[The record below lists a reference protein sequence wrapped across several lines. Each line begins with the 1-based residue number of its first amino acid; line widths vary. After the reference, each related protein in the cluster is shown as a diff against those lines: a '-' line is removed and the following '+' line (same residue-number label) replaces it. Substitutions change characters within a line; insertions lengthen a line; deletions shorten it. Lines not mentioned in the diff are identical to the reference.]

1 MATTATLN
9 LVTALA
15 TPEATKVT
23 PYFDDYSEDKNFHRV
38 LFKPGVAVQSRELT
52 QTQTILQ
59 NQIKRV
65 GDYLFSDGQ
74 KVTGSKPSVN
84 LDVRTVRI
92 TGRNTIG
99 QPITLDDCLEKYVTS
114 LNSEIVGYVEFVYEK
129 DDPVIDD
136 LPSVVI
142 SLKRYNTTNNGIFA
156 EGDTLYFHDTY
167 SQALNGITTSLVSVV
182 ENNIVK
188 NAIGTCTPFSK
199 IINISTASTSIE
211 VGDLV
216 VHPNI
221 TKTIYV
227 TEIINQTQ
235 YAISETPATSFSGEN
250 IQFTKLSTCPSSI
263 VTQDETY
270 FYKNGFLVKCP
281 RQKIVPDKNTSYPS
295 KVIGLY
301 VTEQIITSDDDV
313 SLLDPAL
320 GSSNYFAT
328 GADRLKIDLS
338 LTSFDMDI
346 NRKADTEQIIIPL
359 LVFNKGL
366 IEYVPET
373 TVSSQIQQQIEQRT
387 FDESGNYVVKPF
399 TITPTGSVEDDTLL
413 FNVSSGRAYVAGR
426 EISTIS
432 GTEISLPKVTA
443 TDTKTGYNITTSQGN
458 YIKITDLNYAG
469 SNMQLPIIQTK
480 VQGEM
485 YLEVHNVT
493 NPTSANSA
501 NTKVGTLLFK
511 SLEYDSSLGAN
522 SKTQFKL
529 FYHYYSPVI
538 EAPLTWA
545 AWSAEYGISV
555 ADGQYIANVLYS
567 SPAANTLLGK
577 YGVASTPCFALYR
590 EPDSG
595 GVAFWYNTW
604 HGLDGRDIEKTKSRF
619 ANYLLATPTNSD
631 SARMLSNTK
640 AFLSFN
646 NGSPFIDGLLNVNQ
660 VKSIIGVANNQTS
673 HYTGATYT
681 DPIFYANVAAS
692 AIDAQNNLI
701 ISDPRSSD
709 LLVFRIPKT
718 SVKSVDNLRT
728 TYNKTIRGA
737 IFTAGIFSKS
747 VTDPETFALG
757 DGVVNPSTA
766 RVNFIIAIR
775 TGATANVPLGVWN
788 FERGTATI
796 SQDSTIL
803 TVNLGDATFTGVAD
817 IEYVVESNALPPRIK
832 TRVKNAYQFA
842 NVNVVDY
849 KYSTN
854 IADIEIYNGIFKLN
868 TSDKFK
874 GNWQSNVSY
883 TYNDVVVDNGSTYRA
898 SIPSSNIAVTRAN
911 TWTEL
916 TDITSSLWILSN
928 GQKDGWYDHGY
939 VQYVGS
945 SAALPG
951 NVLITYDYFT
961 HAGEGPCTVN
971 SYPANTKIYA
981 YTSVI
986 DAKQYNLRDCLDF
999 RPKRV
1004 NGSQYLNFETA
1015 IFPTSAVNTEAD
1027 VTYFLAR
1034 IDKLYVTADSR
1045 NFENPYSRLYVE
1057 RGVEANNARN
1067 TADSYQD
1074 KLKLTIATLYIPPYA
1089 TSSFDVKI
1097 VYEDSRRFT
1106 MNDINK
1112 LQRATISLNRK
1123 VRIHS
1128 VEIANL
1134 KNPVLNDAGDN
1145 LLKTGILIENFT
1157 DFSKSDLTNQDFLC
1171 AFDVRAGIC
1180 SPLFTAT
1187 DMPLEI
1193 TSATNYS
1200 INDGIITAKYSE
1212 EIFTSQLEA
1221 NHYVNPNPGGINNG
1235 RGRSKLGKKS
1245 SFGVNLL
1252 LTLVLGF
1259 AALTT
1264 YYYFGGAALL
1274 GITASLTAGA
1284 IGLSV
1289 AAAYNTVVAGISV
1302 ASAWVYNVVLANPY
1316 VWAALA
1322 VIAVLQIA
1330 GVDVVGLISDTVDS
1344 VGDVISGI
1352 GGAISDAG
1360 SDFDD
1365 YVHNI
1370 FSDIR
1375 TKEKVKFI
1383 NQVIPG
1389 LNLYSFEYKPEFKN
1403 HPLAGLGRHIGFM
1416 AHEVEKLY
1424 PNAVQVQ
1431 PNGYKS
1437 VNYSLIGI

>member
-1 MATTATLN
+1 MATTATFN
-9 LVTALA
+9 LA
-15 TPEATKVT
+15 TASAIPEATKVT

-52 QTQTILQ
+52 QSQTILQ

-92 TGRNTIG
+92 TGKNTIG
-99 QPITLDDCLEKYVTS
+99 QPITLDDCLGKYVTS

-129 DDPVIDD
+129 DDPVINDQ
-136 LPSVVI
+136 PSVVI

-156 EGDTLYFHDTY
+156 EGDTLYFHNTY
-167 SQALNGITTSLVSVV
+167 SQALNGTTTSLVSIV

-188 NAIGTCTPFSK
+188 NALGTCTPFSK

-235 YAISETPATSFSGEN
+235 YAISEAPGTAFSGEN

-270 FYKNGFLVKCP
+270 FYKNGFLVKCL

-301 VTEQIITSDDDV
+301 VTEQLITSEDDA

-346 NRKADTEQIIIPL
+346 NRKADTEQIIIPV

-373 TVSSQIQQQIEQRT
+373 TVSSEIQQQIEART
-387 FDESGNYVVKPF
+387 FDESGNYIVKPF
-399 TITPTGSVEDDTLL
+399 TITPTGSAVDDTLL

-426 EISTIS
+426 EVSTIS

-458 YIKITDLNYAG
+458 YIRITDLNYGG
-469 SNMQLPIIQTK
+469 SNMQLPIVQTK

-485 YLEVHNVT
+485 YLELHNVT

-501 NTKVGTLLFK
+501 NTKVGTILFK
-511 SLEYDSSLGAN
+511 NLEYDSSLGNA
-522 SKTQFKL
+522 KTQFKL
-529 FYHYYSPVI
+529 FYHYYSPVL
-538 EAPLTWA
+538 ESPTTWA
-545 AWSAEYGISV
+545 AWSTRYGISV
-555 ADGQYIANVLYS
+555 ADGQFIANVFYS
-567 SPAANTLLGK
+567 SPTASTLLGN

-590 EPDSG
+590 EPGTDET
-595 GVAFWYNTW
+595 AYWYNEW
-604 HGLDGRDIEKTKSRF
+604 HTVDKRDIAKTKSRF
-619 ANYLLATPTNSD
+619 ATALLADPTNSD
-631 SARMLSNTK
+631 YARMLSNSK
-640 AFLSFN
+640 AFYSFS
-646 NGSPFIDGLLNVNQ
+646 NGSPFIDGLLNVKQ
-660 VKSIIGVANNQTS
+660 VKSIVGVTNAQTS

-681 DPIFYANVAAS
+681 DPIFYANVAAAS
-692 AIDAQNNLI
+692 IDAQNQLI

-709 LLVFRIPKT
+709 LLVFRIPKN
-718 SVKSVDNLRT
+718 SVKSIDNLKT
-728 TYNKTIRGA
+728 TYTKTVRGA
-737 IFTAGIFSKS
+737 IFTAGIFSKIVS
-747 VTDPETFALG
+747 NPETFALG
-757 DGVVNPSTA
+757 DGVVDASTA

-803 TVNLGDATFTGVAD
+803 TVDLGDATFTGVAD

-832 TRVKNAYQFA
+832 TPVKNAYQFA

-854 IADIEIYNGIFKLN
+854 IADIASYNGIFKLN
-868 TSDKFK
+868 TSDIFK

-898 SIPSSNIAVTRAN
+898 SQPSSNIAVTRAN
-911 TWTEL
+911 VWTEL
-916 TDITSSLWILSN
+916 TDITSSLWILSD

-945 SAALPG
+945 SLALPG
-951 NVLITYDYFT
+951 NVLLTYDYYT

-971 SYPANTKIYA
+971 SYPANTRIYT

-986 DAKQYNLRDCLDF
+986 DSKQYNLRDCLDF

-1034 IDKLYVTADSR
+1034 IDKLYVTADFRS
-1045 NFENPYSRLYVE
+1045 FDNPYSRLYVE
-1057 RGVEANNARN
+1057 QGIEVNNVATAR
-1067 TADSYQD
+1067 DSSAD
-1074 KLKLTIATLYIPPYA
+1074 KLQLTIATLYIPPYA

-1112 LQRATISLNRK
+1112 LQKATIALTK
-1123 VRIHS
+1123 TVRIHT

-1134 KNPVLNDAGDN
+1134 KNPILNDAGDN
-1145 LLKTGILIENFT
+1145 LLKTGILVENFT
-1157 DFSKSDLTNQDFLC
+1157 DFSKADITNQEFLC
-1171 AFDVRAGIC
+1171 AFDLNQGVC
-1180 SPLFTAT
+1180 TPLFTAT
-1187 DMPLEI
+1187 DMPLQI

-1200 INDGIITAKYSE
+1200 VNDGIITARYSE

-1221 NHYVNPNPGGINNG
+1221 NHFVNPNPGGINNG
-1235 RGRSKLGKKS
+1235 RGRSKIGKKS
-1245 SFGVNLL
+1245 SFLVNLL
-1252 LTLVLGF
+1252 VTLAIAF
-1259 AALTT
+1259 AIVTA
-1264 YYYFGGAALL
+1264 YYYFTISAATLVTAAGAAVSAFAAVGSAATSWLS
-1274 GITASLTAGA
+1274 APAWAG
-1284 IGLSV
+1284 GPQV
-1289 AAAYNTVVAGISV
+1289 
-1302 ASAWVYNVVLANPY
+1302 WVVLA
-1316 VWAALA
+1316 
-1322 VIAVLQIA
+1322 VIVIL
-1330 GVDVVGLISDTVDS
+1330 STVDIGEELADFEDS
-1344 VGDVISGI
+1344 VKEV
-1352 GGAISDAG
+1352 G
-1360 SDFDD
+1360 SD
-1365 YVHNI
+1365 
-1370 FSDIR
+1370 
-1375 TKEKVKFI
+1375 I
-1383 NQVIPG
+1383 NDWVD
-1389 LNLYSFEYKPEFKN
+1389 SWF
-1403 HPLAGLGRHIGFM
+1403 
-1416 AHEVEKLY
+1416 
-1424 PNAVQVQ
+1424 
-1431 PNGYKS
+1431 
-1437 VNYSLIGI
+1437 

>member
-1 MATTATLN
+1 MATTATFN
-9 LVTALA
+9 LA
-15 TPEATKVT
+15 TASAIPEATKVT

-52 QTQTILQ
+52 QSQTILQ

-92 TGRNTIG
+92 TGKNTIG
-99 QPITLDDCLEKYVTS
+99 QPITLDDCLGKYVTS
-114 LNSEIVGYVEFVYEK
+114 LYSEIVGYVEFVYEK
-129 DDPVIDD
+129 DDPVLGDQ
-136 LPSVVI
+136 PSVVI
-142 SLKRYNTTNNGIFA
+142 SLKRYNTTNNGIFV
-156 EGDTLYFHDTY
+156 EGDTLYFHNTY
-167 SQALNGITTSLVSVV
+167 SQALNSTTTSLVSVV

-188 NAIGTCTPFSK
+188 NALGTCTPFSK

-227 TEIINQTQ
+227 TEVINQTQ
-235 YAISETPATSFSGEN
+235 YAISEAPATSFSGEN

-281 RQKIVPDKNTSYPS
+281 RQKVVPDKNTSFPS
-295 KVIGLY
+295 KVIGLF
-301 VTEQIITSDDDV
+301 VTEQIITSEDDT

-338 LTSFDMDI
+338 LTSFDMDL
-346 NRKADTEQIIIPL
+346 NRKADTEQIIIPV

-399 TITPTGSVEDDTLL
+399 TITPTGSVEDATLL

-426 EISTIS
+426 EVSTVS

-458 YIKITDLNYAG
+458 YIRITDLNYGG
-469 SNMQLPIIQTK
+469 SNMQLPIVQTK

-485 YLEVHNVT
+485 FLELHNVT

-501 NTKVGTLLFK
+501 NTKVGTILFK
-511 SLEYDSSLGAN
+511 NLEYDSSLGNA
-522 SKTQFKL
+522 KTQFKL

-545 AWSAEYGISV
+545 AWSTEYGISV
-555 ADGQYIANVLYS
+555 ADGQYIANVFYS
-567 SPAANTLLGK
+567 SPAANTLLGN
-577 YGVASTPCFALYR
+577 YGVASTPCFSLYR
-590 EPDSG
+590 EPDAG

-604 HGLDGRDIEKTKSRF
+604 HGLDGRDIAKTKSRF
-619 ANYLLATPTNSD
+619 ANYLLVTPTNSD

-640 AFLSFN
+640 AFLSFS
-646 NGSPFIDGLLNVNQ
+646 NGSPFIDGLLNAKQ
-660 VKSIIGVANNQTS
+660 VKSIVGVSNDQTS
-673 HYTGATYT
+673 HYTGAGYT
-681 DPIFYANVAAS
+681 DPIFYANVAAA
-692 AIDAQNNLI
+692 AIDAQNELV

-709 LLVFRIPKT
+709 SLVFRIPKN
-718 SVKSVDNLRT
+718 SVKSIDNLKT
-728 TYNKTIRGA
+728 TYTKTVRGA
-737 IFTAGIFSKS
+737 IFTAGIFSKIVS
-747 VTDPETFALG
+747 NPETFALG
-757 DGVVNPSTA
+757 DGVVDASTA

-832 TRVKNAYQFA
+832 TRIKNAYQFA

-854 IADIEIYNGIFKLN
+854 IADIASYNGIFKLN
-868 TSDKFK
+868 TSDIFK
-874 GNWQSNVSY
+874 GNWQSNVVY

-898 SIPSSNIAVTRAN
+898 SQPSSNIAVTRAN

-916 TDITSSLWILSN
+916 SDITSSLWILSD

-945 SAALPG
+945 SLALPG
-951 NVLITYDYFT
+951 NVLLTYDYYT

-971 SYPANTKIYA
+971 SYPANTRIYA
-981 YTSVI
+981 YTSVV

-1034 IDKLYVTADSR
+1034 IDKLYVTADFRS
-1045 NFENPYSRLYVE
+1045 FENPYSRLYVDQGIE
-1057 RGVEANNARN
+1057 VNNAA
-1067 TADSYQD
+1067 TARDSSVD
-1074 KLKLTIATLYIPPYA
+1074 KLQLTIATLYIPPYA

-1097 VYEDSRRFT
+1097 IYEDSRRFT

-1112 LQRATISLNRK
+1112 LQKATVALNK
-1123 VRIHS
+1123 TVRIHT

-1145 LLKTGILIENFT
+1145 LLKTGILVENFT
-1157 DFSKSDLTNQDFLC
+1157 DFSKADITNNDFLC
-1171 AFDVRAGIC
+1171 AFDVNAGLC
-1180 SPLFTAT
+1180 TPLFTAA
-1187 DMPLEI
+1187 DMPLQI
-1193 TSATNYS
+1193 TSASNYS
-1200 INDGIITAKYSE
+1200 VNDGIITANYSE

-1221 NHYVNPNPGGINNG
+1221 NHFVNPNPGGINNG

-1245 SFGVNLL
+1245 SFLVNLL
-1252 LTLVLGF
+1252 VTLAVAF
-1259 AALTT
+1259 A
-1264 YYYFGGAALL
+1264 
-1274 GITASLTAGA
+1274 ILTAYFYFTAVAGTVGIA
-1284 IGLSV
+1284 AAVV
-1289 AAAYNTVVAGISV
+1289 AAYTFTTSTATI
-1302 ASAWVYNVVLANPY
+1302 WLAN
-1316 VWAALA
+1316 
-1322 VIAVLQIA
+1322 
-1330 GVDVVGLISDTVDS
+1330 
-1344 VGDVISGI
+1344 I
-1352 GGAISDAG
+1352 GNGTNRSAYCNKS
-1360 SDFDD
+1360 
-1365 YVHNI
+1365 
-1370 FSDIR
+1370 IR
-1375 TKEKVKFI
+1375 NCIRLFVYT
-1383 NQVIPG
+1383 
-1389 LNLYSFEYKPEFKN
+1389 
-1403 HPLAGLGRHIGFM
+1403 
-1416 AHEVEKLY
+1416 
-1424 PNAVQVQ
+1424 
-1431 PNGYKS
+1431 
-1437 VNYSLIGI
+1437 

>member
-1 MATTATLN
+1 MATTATFN
-9 LVTALA
+9 LATSSA

-52 QTQTILQ
+52 QSQTILQ

-92 TGRNTIG
+92 TGKNTIG
-99 QPITLDDCLEKYVTS
+99 QPITLDDCLGKYVTS
-114 LNSEIVGYVEFVYEK
+114 LNSEIIGYVEFVYEK
-129 DDPVIDD
+129 DDPVINDQ
-136 LPSVVI
+136 PSVVI

-156 EGDTLYFHDTY
+156 EGDTLYFHNTY
-167 SQALNGITTSLVSVV
+167 SQALNSTSTSLVSVV

-227 TEIINQTQ
+227 TEVVNQTQ
-235 YAISETPATSFSGEN
+235 YAISEAPATSFSGEN

-281 RQKIVPDKNTSYPS
+281 RQKVVPDKNTSFPS
-295 KVIGLY
+295 RVIGLF
-301 VTEQIITSDDDV
+301 VTEQIITSEDDA

-346 NRKADTEQIIIPL
+346 NRKADTEQIIIPV

-426 EISTIS
+426 EVSTVS

-458 YIKITDLNYAG
+458 YIRITDLNYGG
-469 SNMQLPIIQTK
+469 SNMQLPIVQTK

-485 YLEVHNVT
+485 FLELHNVT
-493 NPTSANSA
+493 NPTSANYA
-501 NTKVGTLLFK
+501 NTKVGTILFK
-511 SLEYDSSLGAN
+511 NLEYDSSLGNA
-522 SKTQFKL
+522 KTQFKL

-538 EAPLTWA
+538 EAPTTWTS
-545 AWSAEYGISV
+545 WSTEYGISV
-555 ADGQYIANVLYS
+555 ADGQYIADVFYS
-567 SPAANTLLGK
+567 SPSANTLLGN

-604 HGLDGRDIEKTKSRF
+604 HTLDGRDIAKTKSRF
-619 ANYLLATPTNSD
+619 ATALLSDPTNSD
-631 SARMLSNTK
+631 YARMLSNTK
-640 AFLSFN
+640 AFLSFS
-646 NGSPFIDGLLNVNQ
+646 NGSPFLDGLLNVDQ
-660 VKSIIGVANNQTS
+660 VKSIVGVSNEQTS
-673 HYTGATYT
+673 HYTGATYN
-681 DPIFYANVAAS
+681 DPIFYANVAPA
-692 AIDAQNNLI
+692 AIDAQNKLI

-709 LLVFRIPKT
+709 LLVFRIPKN
-718 SVKSVDNLRT
+718 SVKSIDNLKT
-728 TYNKTIRGA
+728 TYTKTVRGA
-737 IFTAGIFSKS
+737 IFTAGIFSKIVS
-747 VTDPETFALG
+747 NPETFALG
-757 DGVVNPSTA
+757 DGVVDPSTA

-803 TVNLGDATFTGVAD
+803 TVDLGDATFTGVAD

-842 NVNVVDY
+842 NVNIVDY

-854 IADIEIYNGIFKLN
+854 IADIASYNGIFKLS
-868 TSDKFK
+868 TSDIFK
-874 GNWQSNVSY
+874 GNWQSNVVY

-898 SIPSSNIAVTRAN
+898 SQPSSNIAVTRAN

-916 TDITSSLWILSN
+916 TDITSSLWILSD

-945 SAALPG
+945 SLALPG
-951 NVLITYDYFT
+951 NVLITYDYYT

-971 SYPANTKIYA
+971 SYPANTRIYA
-981 YTSVI
+981 YTSVV

-1034 IDKLYVTADSR
+1034 IDKLYVTADFRS
-1045 NFENPYSRLYVE
+1045 FENPYSRLYVE
-1057 RGVEANNARN
+1057 QGIEVNNAA
-1067 TADSYQD
+1067 TARDSSAD
-1074 KLKLTIATLYIPPYA
+1074 KLQLTIATLYIPPYA

-1112 LQRATISLNRK
+1112 LQKATVALNRT
-1123 VRIHS
+1123 VRIHT

-1145 LLKTGILIENFT
+1145 LLKTGILVENFT
-1157 DFSKSDLTNQDFLC
+1157 DFSKADITNNDFLC
-1171 AFDVRAGIC
+1171 AFDINAGLC
-1180 SPLFTAT
+1180 APLFTAA
-1187 DMPLEI
+1187 DIPLQI
-1193 TSATNYS
+1193 TSASNYS
-1200 INDGIITAKYSE
+1200 VNDGIITANYSE

-1221 NHYVNPNPGGINNG
+1221 NHFVNPNPGGINNG

-1245 SFGVNLL
+1245 SFLVNLL
-1252 LTLVLGF
+1252 VTLAVAF
-1259 AALTT
+1259 AV
-1264 YYYFGGAALL
+1264 
-1274 GITASLTAGA
+1274 LTAYFAFTSLVVGTLSIYAATTVAYAAVTTA
-1284 IGLSV
+1284 ITPWL
-1289 AAAYNTVVAGISV
+1289 AAIPGIG
-1302 ASAWVYNVVLANPY
+1302 WTI
-1316 VWAALA
+1316 LA
-1322 VIAVLQIA
+1322 VIAILYVA
-1330 GVDVVGLISDTVDS
+1330 GVDIVSELADFEDSVKEFGSDINDWVDS
-1344 VGDVISGI
+1344 W
-1352 GGAISDAG
+1352 
-1360 SDFDD
+1360 
-1365 YVHNI
+1365 
-1370 FSDIR
+1370 
-1375 TKEKVKFI
+1375 
-1383 NQVIPG
+1383 
-1389 LNLYSFEYKPEFKN
+1389 
-1403 HPLAGLGRHIGFM
+1403 
-1416 AHEVEKLY
+1416 
-1424 PNAVQVQ
+1424 
-1431 PNGYKS
+1431 
-1437 VNYSLIGI
+1437 

>member
-1 MATTATLN
+1 MATTATFN
-9 LVTALA
+9 LATASA

-52 QTQTILQ
+52 QSQTILQ

-74 KVTGSKPSVN
+74 KVTGSRPSVN
-84 LDVRTVRI
+84 LDVRTVKI
-92 TGRNTIG
+92 TGKNTIG
-99 QPITLDDCLEKYVTS
+99 QPITLDDCLGKYVTS

-129 DDPVIDD
+129 DDPVIGDQ
-136 LPSVVI
+136 PAVVI
-142 SLKRYNTTNNGIFA
+142 SLKRYNSTNNGIFA
-156 EGDTLYFHDTY
+156 EGDTLYFHNTY
-167 SQALNGITTSLVSVV
+167 SQALNGTTTSLVSVV

-199 IINISTASTSIE
+199 IINLSTASTLIE

-227 TEIINQTQ
+227 TEVINQTQ
-235 YAISETPATSFSGEN
+235 YAISEAPATSFSGEN

-270 FYKNGFLVKCP
+270 FYKNGFIVKCP
-281 RQKIVPDKNTSYPS
+281 RQKVVPDKNTAFPS
-295 KVIGLY
+295 KVIGLF
-301 VTEQIITSDDDV
+301 VTEQIITSEDDA

-346 NRKADTEQIIIPL
+346 NRKADTEQIIIPV
-359 LVFNKGL
+359 LVFNKGV

-373 TVSSQIQQQIEQRT
+373 TVSSQIQQQIEERT
-387 FDESGNYVVKPF
+387 FDESGNYIVKPF

-426 EISTIS
+426 EVSTVS

-458 YIKITDLNYAG
+458 YIKITDLNYGG
-469 SNMQLPIIQTK
+469 SNMQLPIVQTK

-485 YLEVHNVT
+485 FLELHNVT
-493 NPTSANSA
+493 NPTAANSA
-501 NTKVGTLLFK
+501 NTKVGTILFK
-511 SLEYDSSLGAN
+511 NLEYDSSLGNA
-522 SKTQFKL
+522 KTQFKL

-545 AWSAEYGISV
+545 AWSTEYGILE
-555 ADGQYIANVLYS
+555 ADGRYIADTFYS
-567 SPAANTLLGK
+567 SPSANTLLGN

-604 HGLDGRDIEKTKSRF
+604 HTLDGRDIAKTKERF

-631 SARMLSNTK
+631 NARMLSNTK
-640 AFLSFN
+640 AFLSFS
-646 NGSPFIDGLLNVNQ
+646 NGSPFLDGLLNVEQ
-660 VKSIIGVANNQTS
+660 VKSVVGVANDQTS

-681 DPIFYANVAAS
+681 DPIFYANVAAAS
-692 AIDAQNNLI
+692 IDAQNRLI

-709 LLVFRIPKT
+709 LLVFRIPKN
-718 SVKSVDNLRT
+718 SVKSIDNLKT
-728 TYNKTIRGA
+728 TYTKTVRGA
-737 IFTAGIFSKS
+737 IFTAGIFSKIVS
-747 VTDPETFALG
+747 NPETFALG
-757 DGVVNPSTA
+757 DGVVDPSTA

-832 TRVKNAYQFA
+832 TPVKNAYQFA

-854 IADIEIYNGIFKLN
+854 IADIASYNGIFKLN
-868 TSDKFK
+868 ASDRFK

-945 SAALPG
+945 SLDLPG
-951 NVLITYDYFT
+951 NVLITYDYYT

-971 SYPANTKIYA
+971 SYPANTRIYA
-981 YTSVI
+981 YTSVV

-1027 VTYFLAR
+1027 VTYYLAR
-1034 IDKLYVTADSR
+1034 IDKLYVTADFRS
-1045 NFENPYSRLYVE
+1045 FENPYSRLYVE
-1057 RGVEANNARN
+1057 QGIEVNNAAN
-1067 TADSYQD
+1067 AKDSSAD

-1112 LQRATISLNRK
+1112 LQKATVALNK
-1123 VRIHS
+1123 TVRIHT

-1145 LLKTGILIENFT
+1145 LLKTGILVENFT
-1157 DFSKSDLTNQDFLC
+1157 DFSKADITNNDFLC
-1171 AFDVRAGIC
+1171 AFDVNAGLC
-1180 SPLFTAT
+1180 TPLFTAT
-1187 DMPLEI
+1187 DMPLQI
-1193 TSATNYS
+1193 TSASNYS
-1200 INDGIITAKYSE
+1200 VNDGIITANYSE

-1221 NHYVNPNPGGINNG
+1221 NHFVNPNPGGINNG
-1235 RGRSKLGKKS
+1235 RGRAKIGKKS
-1245 SFGVNLL
+1245 SFLVNLL
-1252 LTLVLGF
+1252 VTLAVAF
-1259 AALTT
+1259 AV
-1264 YYYFGGAALL
+1264 
-1274 GITASLTAGA
+1274 LTA
-1284 IGLSV
+1284 
-1289 AAAYNTVVAGISV
+1289 YFYFN
-1302 ASAWVYNVVLANPY
+1302 
-1316 VWAALA
+1316 A
-1322 VIAVLQIA
+1322 VIAAGTFLVAGAATVAYSTALSTATTWLPNFGVVGWTIIAVIAILYVA
-1330 GVDVVGLISDTVDS
+1330 GVDIVSELADFEDSVKEFGSDVNDWVDS
-1344 VGDVISGI
+1344 W
-1352 GGAISDAG
+1352 
-1360 SDFDD
+1360 
-1365 YVHNI
+1365 
-1370 FSDIR
+1370 
-1375 TKEKVKFI
+1375 
-1383 NQVIPG
+1383 
-1389 LNLYSFEYKPEFKN
+1389 
-1403 HPLAGLGRHIGFM
+1403 
-1416 AHEVEKLY
+1416 
-1424 PNAVQVQ
+1424 
-1431 PNGYKS
+1431 
-1437 VNYSLIGI
+1437 

>member
-9 LVTALA
+9 LVTASA

-52 QTQTILQ
+52 QSQTILQ

-92 TGRNTIG
+92 TGKNTIN
-99 QPITLDDCLEKYVTS
+99 QTISLDDCLGKYVTS
-114 LNSEIVGYVEFVYEK
+114 LNSDILGYVEVVYEK
-129 DDPVIDD
+129 DDPKIGD
-136 LPSVVI
+136 LPSIVI
-142 SLKRYNTTNNGIFA
+142 SLKKYNTTNNGIFP
-156 EGDTLYFHDTY
+156 EGDVLYFHNTY
-167 SQALNGITTSLVSVV
+167 SQALNGTTTSLISVV
-182 ENNIVK
+182 ENNVVK

-199 IINISTASTSIE
+199 IINLSTASTSIE

-227 TEIINQTQ
+227 TEIINQSQ
-235 YAISETPATSFSGEN
+235 YAISETPATTFSGEN

-270 FYKNGFLVKCP
+270 FYKSGFLVKCP
-281 RQKIVPDKNTSYPS
+281 RQKIVPDKNTSFPS
-295 KVIGLY
+295 KIIGLY
-301 VTEQIITSDDDV
+301 VTEQIITSEDDS

-328 GADRLKIDLS
+328 GADRLKIDLA
-338 LTSFDMDI
+338 LTSFDMDT
-346 NRKADTEQIIIPL
+346 NKKADTDQIIIPV
-359 LVFNKGL
+359 LVFNRGL
-366 IEYVPET
+366 IEYIPET
-373 TVSSQIQQQIEQRT
+373 TVSSEIQQQIEQRT
-387 FDESGNYVVKPF
+387 FDESGNYIVKPF
-399 TITPTGSVEDDTLL
+399 TITPTGSVEDPTLL
-413 FNVSSGRAYVAGR
+413 FSVSSGKAYVAGR

-458 YIKITDLNYAG
+458 YIRITDLNYGG
-469 SNMQLPIIQTK
+469 SNMQLPIVQTK

-485 YLEVHNVT
+485 YLELHNVT

-501 NTKVGTLLFK
+501 NTKVGTILFK
-511 SLEYDSSLGAN
+511 NLEYDSSLGNA
-522 SKTQFKL
+522 KTQFRL
-529 FYHYYSPVI
+529 FYHYYSPVL
-538 EAPLTWA
+538 EAPTTWA
-545 AWSAEYGISV
+545 AWSTTYGISV
-555 ADGQYIANVLYS
+555 ADGQFIANVFYS
-567 SPAANTLLGK
+567 SPAANTLLGN

-590 EPDSG
+590 EPGTDET
-595 GVAFWYNTW
+595 AYWYKEWN
-604 HGLDGRDIEKTKSRF
+604 DIDKRDISKTKSRF
-619 ANYLLATPTNSD
+619 ATALLADTTNSD
-631 SARMLSNTK
+631 YARMLSNTK
-640 AFLSFN
+640 AFYSFS
-646 NGSPFIDGLLNVNQ
+646 NGSPFIDGLLNVKQ
-660 VKSIIGVANNQTS
+660 VKSIIGVSNGQTS

-681 DPIFYANVAAS
+681 DPFFYANVAAAS
-692 AIDAQNNLI
+692 IDAQNQLI
-701 ISDPRSSD
+701 ISDPRPSD

-718 SVKSVDNLRT
+718 AVKSVDNLKT
-728 TYNKTIRGA
+728 TYSKTVRGA
-737 IFTAGIFSKS
+737 IFTAGVFSKIVS
-747 VTDPETFALG
+747 NPETFALG
-757 DGVVNPSTA
+757 DGVVDASTA

-803 TVNLGDATFTGVAD
+803 TIDLGDATFTGVAD

-832 TRVKNAYQFA
+832 TRVTDGFQFA

-854 IADIEIYNGIFKLN
+854 IADIESYNGIFKLN
-868 TSDKFK
+868 TTDTFK
-874 GNWQSNVSY
+874 GKWQSNVTY
-883 TYNDVVVDNGSTYRA
+883 TYNDIVVGGGDTYRA
-898 SIPSSNIAVTRAN
+898 KAPSSNIAVTTAN
-911 TWTEL
+911 TWTAL
-916 TDITSSLWILSN
+916 TDITNSVWIVSN

-945 SAALPG
+945 SASLPG

-971 SYPANTKIYA
+971 SYPANTIIYA

-1004 NGSQYLNFETA
+1004 NGSPYLNFETA

-1027 VTYFLAR
+1027 VTYYLAR

-1057 RGVEANNARN
+1057 QGIEVNNVG
-1067 TADSYQD
+1067 TAKDSNAD

-1106 MNDINK
+1106 MADISK
-1112 LQRATISLNRK
+1112 LQKATVALNRTVK
-1123 VRIHS
+1123 IHTI
-1128 VEIANL
+1128 EIANL

-1145 LLKTGILIENFT
+1145 LLKTGILVENFV
-1157 DFSKSDLTNQDFLC
+1157 DFSKADINNQDFLC
-1171 AFDVRAGIC
+1171 AFDVRGGIC

-1187 DMPLEI
+1187 DMPLQI

-1200 INDGIITAKYSE
+1200 INDGIITARYSE

-1221 NHYVNPNPGGINNG
+1221 NHFVNPNPGGINNG

-1245 SFGVNLL
+1245 SFLVNLL
-1252 LTLVLGF
+1252 VTLAVAFAILTAYFAFTTLAVGVLG
-1259 AALTT
+1259 L
-1264 YYYFGGAALL
+1264 
-1274 GITASLTAGA
+1274 TASV
-1284 IGLSV
+1284 S
-1289 AAAYNTVVAGISV
+1289 AAY
-1302 ASAWVYNVVLANPY
+1302 LATTGLTSTWLAAIPGWG
-1316 VWAALA
+1316 WAILA
-1322 VIAVLQIA
+1322 VIAILYVA
-1330 GVDVVGLISDTVDS
+1330 GVDIGSELANAEDSVKDALADVNDWVDS
-1344 VGDVISGI
+1344 W
-1352 GGAISDAG
+1352 
-1360 SDFDD
+1360 
-1365 YVHNI
+1365 
-1370 FSDIR
+1370 
-1375 TKEKVKFI
+1375 
-1383 NQVIPG
+1383 
-1389 LNLYSFEYKPEFKN
+1389 
-1403 HPLAGLGRHIGFM
+1403 
-1416 AHEVEKLY
+1416 
-1424 PNAVQVQ
+1424 
-1431 PNGYKS
+1431 
-1437 VNYSLIGI
+1437 

>member
-1 MATTATLN
+1 MATTATFN
-9 LVTALA
+9 LATASA

-52 QTQTILQ
+52 QSQTILQ

-92 TGRNTIG
+92 TGKNTIG
-99 QPITLDDCLEKYVTS
+99 QPITLDDCLGKYVTS

-129 DDPVIDD
+129 DDPVIGD

-156 EGDTLYFHDTY
+156 EGDTLYFHNTY
-167 SQALNGITTSLVSVV
+167 SQALNGTTTSLVSVV

-188 NAIGTCTPFSK
+188 NVLGTCTPFSK

-235 YAISETPATSFSGEN
+235 YAISEAPATAFSGEN

-270 FYKNGFLVKCP
+270 FYKNGFLVKCL
-281 RQKIVPDKNTSYPS
+281 RQKVVPDKNTSYPS

-301 VTEQIITSDDDV
+301 VTEQLITSEDDA

-346 NRKADTEQIIIPL
+346 NRKADTEQIIIPV

-373 TVSSQIQQQIEQRT
+373 TVSSEIQQQIEQRT
-387 FDESGNYVVKPF
+387 FDESGNYIVKPF
-399 TITPTGSVEDDTLL
+399 IITPTGSALDDTLL

-426 EISTIS
+426 EVSTVS

-458 YIKITDLNYAG
+458 YIKITDLNYGG
-469 SNMQLPIIQTK
+469 SNMQLPIVQTK

-485 YLEVHNVT
+485 YLELHNVT

-501 NTKVGTLLFK
+501 NTKVGTILFK
-511 SLEYDSSLGAN
+511 NLEYDSSLGNA
-522 SKTQFKL
+522 KTQFKL
-529 FYHYYSPVI
+529 FYHYYSPVL
-538 EAPLTWA
+538 ESPTTWA
-545 AWSAEYGISV
+545 AWSTRYGISV
-555 ADGQYIANVLYS
+555 ADGQFIANVFYS
-567 SPAANTLLGK
+567 SPAANTLLGN

-590 EPDSG
+590 EPGTDET
-595 GVAFWYNTW
+595 AYWYNEW
-604 HGLDGRDIEKTKSRF
+604 HTVDKRDIAKTKLRF
-619 ANYLLATPTNSD
+619 ATTLLADPTNSD
-631 SARMLSNTK
+631 YARMLSNSK
-640 AFLSFN
+640 AFYSFS
-646 NGSPFIDGLLNVNQ
+646 NGSPFIDGLLNVKQ
-660 VKSIIGVANNQTS
+660 VKSIVGVTNAQTS

-681 DPIFYANVAAS
+681 DPIFYANVAAAS
-692 AIDAQNNLI
+692 IDAQNQLI

-709 LLVFRIPKT
+709 LLVFRIPKS
-718 SVKSVDNLRT
+718 SVKSIDNLKT
-728 TYNKTIRGA
+728 TYTKTVRGA
-737 IFTAGIFSKS
+737 IFTAGIFSKIVS
-747 VTDPETFALG
+747 NPETFALG
-757 DGVVNPSTA
+757 DGVVDASTA

-803 TVNLGDATFTGVAD
+803 TVDLGDATFTGVAD

-832 TRVKNAYQFA
+832 TPVKNAYQFA

-854 IADIEIYNGIFKLN
+854 IADIASYNGIFKLN
-868 TSDKFK
+868 TSDVFK

-898 SIPSSNIAVTRAN
+898 SQPSSNIAVTRAN
-911 TWTEL
+911 VWTEL
-916 TDITSSLWILSN
+916 TDITSSLWILSD

-945 SAALPG
+945 SLALPG
-951 NVLITYDYFT
+951 NVLLTYDYYT

-971 SYPANTKIYA
+971 SYPANTKIYT

-1004 NGSQYLNFETA
+1004 NGSQYLNFETSV
-1015 IFPTSAVNTEAD
+1015 FPTSAVNTEAD

-1034 IDKLYVTADSR
+1034 IDKLYVTADFRS
-1045 NFENPYSRLYVE
+1045 FENPYSRLYVDQGIE
-1057 RGVEANNARN
+1057 VNNAA
-1067 TADSYQD
+1067 TARDPSAD
-1074 KLKLTIATLYIPPYA
+1074 KLQLTIATLYIPPYA

-1112 LQRATISLNRK
+1112 LQNATVALTRT
-1123 VRIHS
+1123 VRIHT

-1145 LLKTGILIENFT
+1145 LLKTGILVENFT
-1157 DFSKSDLTNQDFLC
+1157 NFSKADVTNQEFLC
-1171 AFDVRAGIC
+1171 AFDVNAGLC
-1180 SPLFTAT
+1180 TPLFTAA
-1187 DMPLEI
+1187 DMPLQI
-1193 TSATNYS
+1193 TSASNYS
-1200 INDGIITAKYSE
+1200 INDGIITANYSE

-1221 NHYVNPNPGGINNG
+1221 NHFVNPNPGGINNG

-1245 SFGVNLL
+1245 SFLVNLL
-1252 LTLVLGF
+1252 VTLAVAF
-1259 AALTT
+1259 AALTA
-1264 YYYFGGAALL
+1264 YFAFTTGL
-1274 GITASLTAGA
+1274 GVI
-1284 IGLSV
+1284 
-1289 AAAYNTVVAGISV
+1289 
-1302 ASAWVYNVVLANPY
+1302 ASAYLAYTATTSIGYFWLANLGP
-1316 VWAALA
+1316 VGWTIAA
-1322 VIAVLQIA
+1322 VIAILAIA
-1330 GVDVVGLISDTVDS
+1330 GVDVGSELADFEDS
-1344 VGDVISGI
+1344 VKEF
-1352 GGAISDAG
+1352 G
-1360 SDFDD
+1360 SDIDD
-1365 YVHNI
+1365 AI
-1370 FSDIR
+1370 FGED
-1375 TKEKVKFI
+1375 
-1383 NQVIPG
+1383 G
-1389 LNLYSFEYKPEFKN
+1389 LLG
-1403 HPLAGLGRHIGFM
+1403 GLF
-1416 AHEVEKLY
+1416 
-1424 PNAVQVQ
+1424 
-1431 PNGYKS
+1431 
-1437 VNYSLIGI
+1437 

>member
-1 MATTATLN
+1 MATTATFN
-9 LVTALA
+9 LA
-15 TPEATKVT
+15 TASAIPEATKVT

-52 QTQTILQ
+52 QSQTILQ

-92 TGRNTIG
+92 TGKNTIG
-99 QPITLDDCLEKYVTS
+99 QPITLDDCLGKYVTS

-129 DDPVIDD
+129 DDPVINDQ
-136 LPSVVI
+136 PSVVI

-156 EGDTLYFHDTY
+156 EGDTLYFHNTY
-167 SQALNGITTSLVSVV
+167 SQALNGTTTSLVSIV

-188 NAIGTCTPFSK
+188 NALGTCTPFSK

-235 YAISETPATSFSGEN
+235 YAISEAPGTAFSGEN

-270 FYKNGFLVKCP
+270 FYKNGFLVKCL

-301 VTEQIITSDDDV
+301 VTEQLITSEDDA

-346 NRKADTEQIIIPL
+346 NRKADTEQIIIPV

-373 TVSSQIQQQIEQRT
+373 TVSSEIQQQIEART
-387 FDESGNYVVKPF
+387 FDESGNYIVKPF
-399 TITPTGSVEDDTLL
+399 TITPTGSAVDDTLL

-426 EISTIS
+426 EVSTIS

-458 YIKITDLNYAG
+458 YIRITDLNYGG
-469 SNMQLPIIQTK
+469 SNMQLPIVQTK

-485 YLEVHNVT
+485 YLELHNVT

-501 NTKVGTLLFK
+501 NTKVGTILFK
-511 SLEYDSSLGAN
+511 NLEYDSSLGNA
-522 SKTQFKL
+522 KTQFKL
-529 FYHYYSPVI
+529 FYHYYSPVL
-538 EAPLTWA
+538 ESPTTWA
-545 AWSAEYGISV
+545 AWSTRYGISV
-555 ADGQYIANVLYS
+555 ADGQFIANVFYS
-567 SPAANTLLGK
+567 SPTASTLLGN

-590 EPDSG
+590 EPGTDET
-595 GVAFWYNTW
+595 AYWYNEW
-604 HGLDGRDIEKTKSRF
+604 HTVDKRDIAKTKSRF
-619 ANYLLATPTNSD
+619 ATALLADPTNSD
-631 SARMLSNTK
+631 YARMLSNSK
-640 AFLSFN
+640 AFYSFS
-646 NGSPFIDGLLNVNQ
+646 NGSPFIDGLLNVKQ
-660 VKSIIGVANNQTS
+660 VKSIVGVTNAQTS

-681 DPIFYANVAAS
+681 DPIFYANVAA
-692 AIDAQNNLI
+692 AGIDAQNQLI

-709 LLVFRIPKT
+709 LLVFRIPKN
-718 SVKSVDNLRT
+718 SVKSIDNLKT
-728 TYNKTIRGA
+728 TYTKTVRGA
-737 IFTAGIFSKS
+737 IFTAGIFSKIVS
-747 VTDPETFALG
+747 NPETFALG
-757 DGVVNPSTA
+757 DGVVDASTA

-803 TVNLGDATFTGVAD
+803 TVDLGDATFTGVAD

-832 TRVKNAYQFA
+832 TPVKNAYQFA

-854 IADIEIYNGIFKLN
+854 IADIASYNGIFKLN
-868 TSDKFK
+868 TSDIFK

-898 SIPSSNIAVTRAN
+898 SQPSSNIAVTRAN
-911 TWTEL
+911 VWTEL
-916 TDITSSLWILSN
+916 TDITSSLWILSD

-945 SAALPG
+945 SLALPG
-951 NVLITYDYFT
+951 NVLLTYDYYT

-971 SYPANTKIYA
+971 SYPANTRIYT

-986 DAKQYNLRDCLDF
+986 DSKQYNLRDCLDF

-1034 IDKLYVTADSR
+1034 IDKLYVTADFRS
-1045 NFENPYSRLYVE
+1045 FDNPYSRLYVE
-1057 RGVEANNARN
+1057 QGIEVNNVATAR
-1067 TADSYQD
+1067 DSSAD
-1074 KLKLTIATLYIPPYA
+1074 KLQLTIATLYIPPYA

-1112 LQRATISLNRK
+1112 LQKATIALTK
-1123 VRIHS
+1123 TVRIHT

-1134 KNPVLNDAGDN
+1134 KNPILNDAGDN
-1145 LLKTGILIENFT
+1145 LLKTGILVENFT
-1157 DFSKSDLTNQDFLC
+1157 DFSKADITNQEFLC
-1171 AFDVRAGIC
+1171 AFDLNQGVC
-1180 SPLFTAT
+1180 TPLFTAT
-1187 DMPLEI
+1187 DMPLQI

-1200 INDGIITAKYSE
+1200 VNDGIITARYSE

-1221 NHYVNPNPGGINNG
+1221 NHFVNPNPGGINNG
-1235 RGRSKLGKKS
+1235 RGRSKIGKKS
-1245 SFGVNLL
+1245 SFLVNLL
-1252 LTLVLGF
+1252 VTLAIAF
-1259 AALTT
+1259 AIVTA
-1264 YYYFGGAALL
+1264 YYYFTISAATLVTAAGAAVSAFAAVGSAATSWLS
-1274 GITASLTAGA
+1274 APAWAG
-1284 IGLSV
+1284 GPQV
-1289 AAAYNTVVAGISV
+1289 
-1302 ASAWVYNVVLANPY
+1302 WVVLA
-1316 VWAALA
+1316 
-1322 VIAVLQIA
+1322 VIVIL
-1330 GVDVVGLISDTVDS
+1330 STVDIGEELADFEDS
-1344 VGDVISGI
+1344 VKEV
-1352 GGAISDAG
+1352 G
-1360 SDFDD
+1360 SD
-1365 YVHNI
+1365 
-1370 FSDIR
+1370 
-1375 TKEKVKFI
+1375 I
-1383 NQVIPG
+1383 NDWVD
-1389 LNLYSFEYKPEFKN
+1389 SWF
-1403 HPLAGLGRHIGFM
+1403 
-1416 AHEVEKLY
+1416 
-1424 PNAVQVQ
+1424 
-1431 PNGYKS
+1431 
-1437 VNYSLIGI
+1437 

>member
-1 MATTATLN
+1 MATTATFN
-9 LVTALA
+9 LA
-15 TPEATKVT
+15 TASAIPEATKVT

-52 QTQTILQ
+52 QSQTILQ

-92 TGRNTIG
+92 TGKNTIG
-99 QPITLDDCLEKYVTS
+99 QPITLDDCLGKYVTS

-129 DDPVIDD
+129 DDPVINDQ
-136 LPSVVI
+136 PSVVI

-156 EGDTLYFHDTY
+156 EGDTLYFHNTY
-167 SQALNGITTSLVSVV
+167 SQALNGTTTSLVSIV

-188 NAIGTCTPFSK
+188 NALGTCTPFSK

-235 YAISETPATSFSGEN
+235 YAISEAPGTAFSGEN

-270 FYKNGFLVKCP
+270 FYKNGFLVKCL

-301 VTEQIITSDDDV
+301 VTEQLITSEDDA

-346 NRKADTEQIIIPL
+346 NRKADTEQIIIPV

-373 TVSSQIQQQIEQRT
+373 TVSSEIQQQIEART
-387 FDESGNYVVKPF
+387 FDESGNYIVKPF
-399 TITPTGSVEDDTLL
+399 TITPTGSAVDDTLL

-426 EISTIS
+426 EVSTIS

-458 YIKITDLNYAG
+458 YIRITDLNYGG
-469 SNMQLPIIQTK
+469 SNMQLPIVQTK

-485 YLEVHNVT
+485 YLELHNVT

-501 NTKVGTLLFK
+501 NTKVGTILFK
-511 SLEYDSSLGAN
+511 NLEYDSSLGNA
-522 SKTQFKL
+522 KTQFKL
-529 FYHYYSPVI
+529 FYHYYSPVL
-538 EAPLTWA
+538 ESPTTWA
-545 AWSAEYGISV
+545 AWSTRYGISV
-555 ADGQYIANVLYS
+555 ADGQFIANVFYS
-567 SPAANTLLGK
+567 SPTASTLLGN

-590 EPDSG
+590 EPGTDET
-595 GVAFWYNTW
+595 AYWYNEW
-604 HGLDGRDIEKTKSRF
+604 HTVDKRDIAKTKSRF
-619 ANYLLATPTNSD
+619 ATALLADPTNSD
-631 SARMLSNTK
+631 YARMLSNSK
-640 AFLSFN
+640 AFYSFS
-646 NGSPFIDGLLNVNQ
+646 NGSPFIDGLLNVKQ
-660 VKSIIGVANNQTS
+660 VKSIVGVTNAQTS

-681 DPIFYANVAAS
+681 DPIFYANVAAAS
-692 AIDAQNNLI
+692 IDAQNQLI

-709 LLVFRIPKT
+709 LLVFRIPKN
-718 SVKSVDNLRT
+718 SVKSIDNLKT
-728 TYNKTIRGA
+728 TYTKTVRGA
-737 IFTAGIFSKS
+737 IFTAGIFSKIVS
-747 VTDPETFALG
+747 NPETFALG
-757 DGVVNPSTA
+757 DGVVDASTA

-803 TVNLGDATFTGVAD
+803 TVDLGDATFTGVAD

-832 TRVKNAYQFA
+832 TPVKNAYQFA

-854 IADIEIYNGIFKLN
+854 IADIASYNGIFKLN
-868 TSDKFK
+868 TSDIFK

-883 TYNDVVVDNGSTYRA
+883 TYNDVVVDTGSTYRA
-898 SIPSSNIAVTRAN
+898 SQPSSNIAVTRAN
-911 TWTEL
+911 VWTEL
-916 TDITSSLWILSN
+916 TDITSSLWILSD

-945 SAALPG
+945 SLALPG
-951 NVLITYDYFT
+951 NVLLTYDYYT

-971 SYPANTKIYA
+971 SYPANTRIYT

-986 DAKQYNLRDCLDF
+986 DSKQYNLRDCLDF

-1034 IDKLYVTADSR
+1034 IDKLYVTADFRS
-1045 NFENPYSRLYVE
+1045 FDNPYSRLYVE
-1057 RGVEANNARN
+1057 QGIEVNNVATAR
-1067 TADSYQD
+1067 DSSAD
-1074 KLKLTIATLYIPPYA
+1074 KLQLTIATLYIPPYA

-1112 LQRATISLNRK
+1112 LQKATIALTK
-1123 VRIHS
+1123 TVRIHT

-1134 KNPVLNDAGDN
+1134 KNPILNDAGDN
-1145 LLKTGILIENFT
+1145 LLKTGILVENFT
-1157 DFSKSDLTNQDFLC
+1157 DFSKADITNQEFLC
-1171 AFDVRAGIC
+1171 AFDLNQGVC
-1180 SPLFTAT
+1180 TPLFTAT
-1187 DMPLEI
+1187 DMPLQI

-1200 INDGIITAKYSE
+1200 VNDGIITARYSE

-1221 NHYVNPNPGGINNG
+1221 NHFVNPNPGGINNG
-1235 RGRSKLGKKS
+1235 RGRSKIGKKS
-1245 SFGVNLL
+1245 SFLVNLL
-1252 LTLVLGF
+1252 VTLAIAF
-1259 AALTT
+1259 AIVTA
-1264 YYYFGGAALL
+1264 YYYFTISAATLVTAAGAAVSAFAAVGSAATSWLS
-1274 GITASLTAGA
+1274 APAWAG
-1284 IGLSV
+1284 GPQV
-1289 AAAYNTVVAGISV
+1289 
-1302 ASAWVYNVVLANPY
+1302 WVVLA
-1316 VWAALA
+1316 
-1322 VIAVLQIA
+1322 VIVIL
-1330 GVDVVGLISDTVDS
+1330 STVDIGEELADFEDS
-1344 VGDVISGI
+1344 VKEV
-1352 GGAISDAG
+1352 G
-1360 SDFDD
+1360 SD
-1365 YVHNI
+1365 
-1370 FSDIR
+1370 
-1375 TKEKVKFI
+1375 I
-1383 NQVIPG
+1383 NDWVD
-1389 LNLYSFEYKPEFKN
+1389 SWF
-1403 HPLAGLGRHIGFM
+1403 
-1416 AHEVEKLY
+1416 
-1424 PNAVQVQ
+1424 
-1431 PNGYKS
+1431 
-1437 VNYSLIGI
+1437 

>member
-1 MATTATLN
+1 MATTATFN
-9 LVTALA
+9 LATASA

-52 QTQTILQ
+52 QSQTILQ

-92 TGRNTIG
+92 TGKNTIG
-99 QPITLDDCLEKYVTS
+99 QPITLDDCLGKYVTS

-129 DDPVIDD
+129 DDPVIGDQ
-136 LPSVVI
+136 PSVVI
-142 SLKRYNTTNNGIFA
+142 SLKRYNTTNNGIFP

-167 SQALNGITTSLVSVV
+167 SQALNGTITSLVSII

-199 IINISTASTSIE
+199 IINLSTASTSIE

-216 VHPNI
+216 IHPNI

-227 TEIINQTQ
+227 TEIVNQTQ
-235 YAISETPATSFSGEN
+235 YAISEAPGTSFSGEN

-263 VTQDETY
+263 VTQDEAY
-270 FYKNGFLVKCP
+270 FYKNGFVVKCP
-281 RQKIVPDKNTSYPS
+281 RQKVVPDKNTSFPS
-295 KVIGLY
+295 KVIGLF
-301 VTEQIITSDDDV
+301 VTEQIITSEDDT

-346 NRKADTEQIIIPL
+346 NRKADTEQIIIPV

-387 FDESGNYVVKPF
+387 FDESGNYIVKPF
-399 TITPTGSVEDDTLL
+399 IITPTGSAVDDTLL

-426 EISTIS
+426 EVSTIS

-458 YIKITDLNYAG
+458 YIRITDLNFGG
-469 SNMQLPIIQTK
+469 SNMQLPIVQTK

-485 YLEVHNVT
+485 YLELHNVT
-493 NPTSANSA
+493 NPTAANAA
-501 NTKVGTLLFK
+501 NTKVGTILFK
-511 SLEYDSSLGAN
+511 NLEYDSSLGNA
-522 SKTQFKL
+522 KTQFKL
-529 FYHYYSPVI
+529 FYHYYSPVL
-538 EAPLTWA
+538 EAPVTWA
-545 AWSAEYGISV
+545 AWSTKYGISV
-555 ADGQYIANVLYS
+555 ADGQYIANVFYS
-567 SPAANTLLGK
+567 SPTASTLLGN
-577 YGVASTPCFALYR
+577 YGVANTPCFALYR
-590 EPDSG
+590 EPDTDG
-595 GVAFWYNTW
+595 TAYWYNEW
-604 HGLDGRDIEKTKSRF
+604 HTVDRRDIALTKSKF
-619 ANYLLATPTNSD
+619 ATSLLSDPTNSD
-631 SARMLSNTK
+631 YARMLSNSK
-640 AFLSFN
+640 AFSSFS
-646 NGSPFIDGLLNVNQ
+646 NGSPFIDGLLNVKQ
-660 VKSIIGVANNQTS
+660 VKSIVGVTNAQTS
-673 HYTGATYT
+673 HYTGASYN
-681 DPIFYANVAAS
+681 DPIFYANVAAAS
-692 AIDAQNNLI
+692 IDAQNQLV
-701 ISDPRSSD
+701 ISDPRPSD
-709 LLVFRIPKT
+709 ILVFRIPKT
-718 SVKSVDNLRT
+718 ALKSVDNLKT
-728 TYNKTIRGA
+728 TYTKTVRGA
-737 IFTAGIFSKS
+737 IFTAGIFSKIVS
-747 VTDPETFALG
+747 NPETFALG
-757 DGVVNPSTA
+757 DGVVDPSTA

-803 TVNLGDATFTGVAD
+803 TVDLGDATFTGVAD
-817 IEYVVESNALPPRIK
+817 IEYVIESNALPPRVK

-842 NVNVVDY
+842 NVNIVDY

-854 IADIEIYNGIFKLN
+854 IADIASYNGIFKLN
-868 TSDKFK
+868 TSDIFK
-874 GNWQSNVSY
+874 GNWQSNVTY

-898 SIPSSNIAVTRAN
+898 SQPSSNIAVTRAN

-916 TDITSSLWILSN
+916 TDITSSLWILSD

-945 SAALPG
+945 SLALPG
-951 NVLITYDYFT
+951 NVLLTYDYYT

-971 SYPANTKIYA
+971 SYPANTDIYS

-986 DAKQYNLRDCLDF
+986 DANQYKLRDCLDF

-1027 VTYFLAR
+1027 VTYYLAR
-1034 IDKLYVTADSR
+1034 IDKLYVTADFRS
-1045 NFENPYSRLYVE
+1045 FENPYSRLYVDQGIE
-1057 RGVEANNARN
+1057 VNNAA
-1067 TADSYQD
+1067 TARDSSAD
-1074 KLKLTIATLYIPPYA
+1074 KLQLTIATLYIPPYA

-1097 VYEDSRRFT
+1097 LYEDSRRFT

-1112 LQRATISLNRK
+1112 LQKATVKLTRT
-1123 VRIHS
+1123 VRVHT

-1145 LLKTGILIENFT
+1145 LLKTGILVENFT
-1157 DFSKSDLTNQDFLC
+1157 DFSKADVTNQEFLC
-1171 AFDVRAGIC
+1171 AFDVNAGLC
-1180 SPLFTAT
+1180 TPLFTAA
-1187 DMPLEI
+1187 DMPLQI
-1193 TSATNYS
+1193 TSASNYS
-1200 INDGIITAKYSE
+1200 VNDGIITARYTE

-1221 NHYVNPNPGGINNG
+1221 NHFVNPNPGGINNG

-1245 SFGVNLL
+1245 SFLVNLL
-1252 LTLVLGF
+1252 VTLAIAF
-1259 AALTT
+1259 AALTA
-1264 YYYFGGAALL
+1264 YFA
-1274 GITASLTAGA
+1274 ITTGFGV
-1284 IGLSV
+1284 I
-1289 AAAYNTVVAGISV
+1289 
-1302 ASAWVYNVVLANPY
+1302 ASAYLAYTVATTQTYFWLANIGP
-1316 VWAALA
+1316 VGWTILA
-1322 VIAVLQIA
+1322 VIAVLAIT
-1330 GVDVVGLISDTVDS
+1330 GVDIGSELANFEDS
-1344 VGDVISGI
+1344 VKEF
-1352 GGAISDAG
+1352 G
-1360 SDFDD
+1360 SDIDD
-1365 YVHNI
+1365 G
-1370 FSDIR
+1370 FRDI
-1375 TKEKVKFI
+1375 VDDVF
-1383 NQVIPG
+1383 G
-1389 LNLYSFEYKPEFKN
+1389 FE
-1403 HPLAGLGRHIGFM
+1403 L
-1416 AHEVEKLY
+1416 
-1424 PNAVQVQ
+1424 
-1431 PNGYKS
+1431 
-1437 VNYSLIGI
+1437 

>member
-9 LVTALA
+9 LVTASA

-52 QTQTILQ
+52 QSQTILQ

-92 TGRNTIG
+92 TGKNTIG
-99 QPITLDDCLEKYVTS
+99 QPITLDDCLGKYVTS

-129 DDPVIDD
+129 DDPVINDQ
-136 LPSVVI
+136 PSVVI

-156 EGDTLYFHDTY
+156 EGDTLYFHNTY
-167 SQALNGITTSLVSVV
+167 SQALNGTTTSLVSIV

-188 NAIGTCTPFSK
+188 NALGTCTPFSK

-235 YAISETPATSFSGEN
+235 YAISEAPGTAFSGEN

-270 FYKNGFLVKCP
+270 FYKNGFLVKCL

-301 VTEQIITSDDDV
+301 VTEQLITSEDDA

-346 NRKADTEQIIIPL
+346 NRKADTEQIIIPV

-373 TVSSQIQQQIEQRT
+373 TVSSEIQQQIEART
-387 FDESGNYVVKPF
+387 FDESGNYIVKPF
-399 TITPTGSVEDDTLL
+399 TITPTGSAVDDTLL

-426 EISTIS
+426 EVSTIS

-458 YIKITDLNYAG
+458 YIRITDLNYGG
-469 SNMQLPIIQTK
+469 SNMQLPIVQTK

-485 YLEVHNVT
+485 YLELHNVT

-501 NTKVGTLLFK
+501 NTKVGTILFK
-511 SLEYDSSLGAN
+511 NLEYDSSLGNA
-522 SKTQFKL
+522 KTQFKL
-529 FYHYYSPVI
+529 FYHYYSPVL
-538 EAPLTWA
+538 ESPTTWA
-545 AWSAEYGISV
+545 AWSTRYGISV
-555 ADGQYIANVLYS
+555 ADGQFIANVFYS
-567 SPAANTLLGK
+567 SPTASTLLGN

-590 EPDSG
+590 EPGTDET
-595 GVAFWYNTW
+595 AYWYNEW
-604 HGLDGRDIEKTKSRF
+604 HTVDKRDIAKTKSRF
-619 ANYLLATPTNSD
+619 ATALLADPTNSD
-631 SARMLSNTK
+631 YARMLSNSK
-640 AFLSFN
+640 AFYSFS
-646 NGSPFIDGLLNVNQ
+646 NGSPFIDGLLNVKQ
-660 VKSIIGVANNQTS
+660 VKSIVGVTNAQTS

-681 DPIFYANVAAS
+681 DPIFYANVAAAS
-692 AIDAQNNLI
+692 IDAQNQLI

-709 LLVFRIPKT
+709 LLVFRIPKN
-718 SVKSVDNLRT
+718 SVKSIDNLKT
-728 TYNKTIRGA
+728 TYTKTVRGA
-737 IFTAGIFSKS
+737 IFTAGIFSKIVS
-747 VTDPETFALG
+747 NPETFALG
-757 DGVVNPSTA
+757 DGVVDASTA

-803 TVNLGDATFTGVAD
+803 TVDLGDATFTGVAD

-832 TRVKNAYQFA
+832 TPVKNAYQFA

-854 IADIEIYNGIFKLN
+854 IADIASYNGIFKLN
-868 TSDKFK
+868 TSDIFK

-898 SIPSSNIAVTRAN
+898 SQPSSNIAVTRAN
-911 TWTEL
+911 VWTEL
-916 TDITSSLWILSN
+916 TDITSSLWILSD

-945 SAALPG
+945 SLALPG
-951 NVLITYDYFT
+951 NVLLTYDYYT

-971 SYPANTKIYA
+971 SYPANTRIYT

-986 DAKQYNLRDCLDF
+986 DSKQYNLRDCLDF

-1034 IDKLYVTADSR
+1034 IDKLYVTADFRS
-1045 NFENPYSRLYVE
+1045 FDNPYSRLYVE
-1057 RGVEANNARN
+1057 QGIEVNNVATAR
-1067 TADSYQD
+1067 DSSAD
-1074 KLKLTIATLYIPPYA
+1074 KLQLTIATLYIPPYA

-1112 LQRATISLNRK
+1112 LQKATIALTK
-1123 VRIHS
+1123 TVRIHT

-1134 KNPVLNDAGDN
+1134 KNPILNDAGDN
-1145 LLKTGILIENFT
+1145 LLKTGILVENFT
-1157 DFSKSDLTNQDFLC
+1157 DFSKADITNQEFLC
-1171 AFDVRAGIC
+1171 AFDLNQGVC
-1180 SPLFTAT
+1180 TPLFTAT
-1187 DMPLEI
+1187 DMPLQI

-1200 INDGIITAKYSE
+1200 VNDGIITARYSE

-1221 NHYVNPNPGGINNG
+1221 NHFVNPNPGGINNG
-1235 RGRSKLGKKS
+1235 RGRSKIGKKS
-1245 SFGVNLL
+1245 SFLVNLL
-1252 LTLVLGF
+1252 VTLAIAF
-1259 AALTT
+1259 AIVTA
-1264 YYYFGGAALL
+1264 YYYFTISAATLVTAAGAAVSAFAAVGSAATSWLS
-1274 GITASLTAGA
+1274 APAWAG
-1284 IGLSV
+1284 GPQV
-1289 AAAYNTVVAGISV
+1289 
-1302 ASAWVYNVVLANPY
+1302 WVVLA
-1316 VWAALA
+1316 
-1322 VIAVLQIA
+1322 VIVIL
-1330 GVDVVGLISDTVDS
+1330 STVDIGEELADFEDS
-1344 VGDVISGI
+1344 VKEV
-1352 GGAISDAG
+1352 G
-1360 SDFDD
+1360 SD
-1365 YVHNI
+1365 
-1370 FSDIR
+1370 
-1375 TKEKVKFI
+1375 I
-1383 NQVIPG
+1383 NDWVD
-1389 LNLYSFEYKPEFKN
+1389 SWF
-1403 HPLAGLGRHIGFM
+1403 
-1416 AHEVEKLY
+1416 
-1424 PNAVQVQ
+1424 
-1431 PNGYKS
+1431 
-1437 VNYSLIGI
+1437 

>member
-1 MATTATLN
+1 MATTATFN
-9 LVTALA
+9 LETASA

-52 QTQTILQ
+52 QSQTILQ

-99 QPITLDDCLEKYVTS
+99 QPITLDDCLGKYVTS

-129 DDPVIDD
+129 DDPVIGDK
-136 LPSVVI
+136 PSVVI

-156 EGDTLYFHDTY
+156 QGDTLYFHDTY

-182 ENNIVK
+182 ENNIIK

-199 IINISTASTSIE
+199 VINISSASTSIE

-227 TEIINQTQ
+227 TEIVNQTQ
-235 YAISETPATSFSGEN
+235 YAISETPATAFSGEN

-270 FYKNGFLVKCP
+270 FYKNGFLVKCL

-301 VTEQIITSDDDV
+301 VTEQLITSDDDV

-346 NRKADTEQIIIPL
+346 NRKADTEQIIIPV

-387 FDESGNYVVKPF
+387 FDESGNYIVKPF
-399 TITPTGSVEDDTLL
+399 TIIPTGSAVDDTLL

-458 YIKITDLNYAG
+458 YIRVTDLNYAG
-469 SNMQLPIIQTK
+469 SNMQLPIVQTK

-485 YLEVHNVT
+485 FLELHNVT

-501 NTKVGTLLFK
+501 NTKVGTILFK
-511 SLEYDSSLGAN
+511 NLEYDSSLGNA
-522 SKTQFKL
+522 KTQFKL
-529 FYHYYSPVI
+529 FYHYYSPLI
-538 EAPLTWA
+538 EAPSAWATW
-545 AWSAEYGISV
+545 STKYKIPILE
-555 ADGQYIANVLYS
+555 GQYIANVFYS
-567 SPAANTLLGK
+567 SPSANTLLGN

-590 EPDSG
+590 EPDAG

-604 HGLDGRDIEKTKSRF
+604 RTLDGGNIEGTKLRF

-631 SARMLSNTK
+631 NARMLSNTK

-646 NGSPFIDGLLNVNQ
+646 NNSPFIDGVLNVNQ
-660 VKSIIGVANNQTS
+660 VKSIIGVSNDQTS
-673 HYTGATYT
+673 HYTGAGYT
-681 DPIFYANVAAS
+681 DPIFYANVAATS
-692 AIDAQNNLI
+692 LDASNQLV

-709 LLVFRIPKT
+709 SLVFRIPKT
-718 SVKSVDNLRT
+718 SVKSVDNLKT
-728 TYNKTIRGA
+728 TYSKTVRGA
-737 IFTAGIFSKS
+737 IFTAGIFTKIVSE
-747 VTDPETFALG
+747 PETFALG
-757 DGVVNPSTA
+757 DGGVDASTA

-775 TGATANVPLGVWN
+775 TGATANVSLGVWN

-842 NVNVVDY
+842 NVNIVDY

-854 IADIEIYNGIFKLN
+854 IADIEIYNGVFKLN

-874 GNWQSNVSY
+874 GNWQDNVNY

-945 SAALPG
+945 SASLPG

-971 SYPANTKIYA
+971 SYPANTRIYA

-1015 IFPTSAVNTEAD
+1015 VFPTSAVNTEAD

-1057 RGVEANNARN
+1057 QGVEANNARN
-1067 TADSYQD
+1067 TADSYAD

-1112 LQRATISLNRK
+1112 LQRATIALNRT
-1123 VRIHS
+1123 VRIHT

-1145 LLKTGILIENFT
+1145 LLKTGILVENFT
-1157 DFSKSDLTNQDFLC
+1157 DFSKADLTNQDFLC

-1235 RGRSKLGKKS
+1235 RGRSKIGKKS

-1252 LTLVLGF
+1252 ITLAVAF
-1259 AALTT
+1259 AALTAF
-1264 YYYFGGAALL
+1264 YYFGGAALL
-1274 GITASLTAGA
+1274 GVSVVGAAGA

-1289 AAAYNTVVAGISV
+1289 AAAYNTVLAGGNAAYQWLAV
-1302 ASAWVYNVVLANPY
+1302 NVNPY
-1316 VWAALA
+1316 VWVAIA

-1330 GVDVVGLISDTVDS
+1330 GVDVVGLISDTADS
-1344 VGDVISGI
+1344 VGGL
-1352 GGAISDAG
+1352 ISDVADSAG
-1360 SDFDD
+1360 GILSDAEDE
-1365 YVHNI
+1365 VKNI
-1370 FSDIR
+1370 LGISDIR

-1383 NQVIPG
+1383 DQVIPG
-1389 LNLYSFEYKPEFKN
+1389 LNLYSFEYKSEFKN
-1403 HPLAGLGRHIGFM
+1403 HPLAGSGRHIGFM